1 MLSARDQ
8 LVKSKSNAI
17 VITLLLT
24 AVLIGPA
31 SYIGSRARADGA
43 ASLFEL
49 IVSPGG
55 DPDPR
60 DETSIAVSPIND
72 QVIVGASKVIVG
84 GGTFGRGDTR
94 VSYYFSSDGGR
105 SWGTGLL
112 GLETSEKSWGRA
124 TYPSVAADLEGSFYL
139 CVLMLDNLSFD
150 SGVYVFK
157 STDNGQT
164 FANPKPVVVDIG
176 NATPRRA
183 DKCSMTVDASAT
195 SQFKG
200 TVYAVWTSTGPDERG
215 INATVVRFA
224 RRRAG
229 DSAFSESKA
238 IGHPGDMR
246 GPSVATGPNGEVY
259 GAWVG
264 MPARTLLFNAS
275 TDGGDTF
282 LPGLASLDITIHH
295 YVGNLEGPNASFF
308 ISGLERANS
317 FPSLDVDRS
326 NGPNRGTVYVAWAE
340 TINGIDTD
348 IFMCRVSPRAG
359 TLPDISLPVK
369 VNNDGNG
376 TDQFFPWL
384 SVDSSSGAVLV
395 AFYDRRDDPGSVLM
409 NVYLARSTDGGVSFA
424 ENTRITPVSSDPRV
438 QAGVLGSTAS
448 AIGIGDYIGVVATRG
463 KAHLMWA
470 DTRRG
475 KQEILYS
482 QLDFGS
488 SLPPPPPN
496 GLPSDSCESPR
507 SITSLPYLDTLN
519 TASATLS
526 LQDPVSCT
534 GSPDTN
540 TVWYAFTPTIS
551 STYGV
556 DTSLSDY
563 DTVVSVYTGVCGS
576 LVRAACSDD
585 FGNPPGRANRAL
597 LTFNATAGVTYL
609 IEVSGKGSGGLLR
622 IRAGYPTITG
632 IEFTTGPDDSKALR
646 ITGAGFSVG
655 TIAVTAQLDGEDI
668 ALPNIFDAG
677 PTLPDGTETAFY
689 ASKKKLK
696 KLVKRGSL
704 LVTVES
710 PAGSG
715 NLSNSFL
722 FTR

>member
-1 MLSARDQ
+1 MRVVRDQ
-8 LVKSKSNAI
+8 LVKSNSITI
-17 VITLLLT
+17 VIAILIT
-24 AVLIGPA
+24 AVSIGPA
-31 SYIGSRARADGA
+31 LCIGSGARADGA
-43 ASLFEL
+43 ASLFE
-49 IVSPGG
+49 VVASPGG

-60 DETSIAVSPIND
+60 DETSVAVSPIND
-72 QVIVGASKVIVG
+72 QLIVGASKVIVG
-84 GGTFGRGDTR
+84 GGTSGRGDTR
-94 VSYYFSSDGGR
+94 VSYYFSSDGGH

-112 GLETSEKSWGRA
+112 GLETAEKSWGRA

-164 FANPKPVVVDIG
+164 FTNPKPVVVDIG

-183 DKCSMTVDASAT
+183 DKCSMTVDASPS

-200 TVYAVWTSTGPDERG
+200 SVYAVWTSTGPDERG
-215 INATVVRFA
+215 VNATVVRFG
-224 RRRAG
+224 RRRVG
-229 DSAFSESKA
+229 DSVFSESKA

-246 GPSVATGPNGEVY
+246 GPSVAAGPNGEVY
-259 GAWVG
+259 AAWVG
-264 MPARTLLFNAS
+264 MPARVLLFNAS
-275 TDGGDTF
+275 TDGGETF
-282 LPGLASLDITIHH
+282 LPGLASLDITIHN

-326 NGPNRGTVYVAWAE
+326 NGPHRGTVYVAWAE
-340 TINGIDTD
+340 TINRVDTD
-348 IFMCRVSPRAG
+348 IFVCRVSPRAG
-359 TLPDISLPVK
+359 TLPDVSLPVK
-369 VNNDGNG
+369 VNNDSIG

-384 SVDSSSGAVLV
+384 TVDSSTGAVAV

-409 NVYLARSTDGGVSFA
+409 NLYLARSTDGGLSFG

-448 AIGIGDYIGVVATRG
+448 AIGIGDYIGAVATRG
-463 KAHLMWA
+463 KAHLMSA
-470 DTRRG
+470 DTRHG
-475 KQEILYS
+475 KQEIIYS
-482 QLDFGS
+482 QVDFGS
-488 SLPPPPPN
+488 SVPPPPPD
-496 GLPSDSCESPR
+496 GLPSDNCETPR
-507 SITSLPYLDTLN
+507 SILSLTYLDTLD
-519 TASATLS
+519 TTSATSL

-534 GSPDTN
+534 GSPDTH

-556 DTSLSDY
+556 DTSLSVY
-563 DTVVSVYTGVCGS
+563 DTVVSIYTGVCGS

-585 FGNPPGRANRAL
+585 FGNPPGQANRAL
-597 LTFNATAGVTYL
+597 LTFNATAGVAYL

-622 IRAGYPTITG
+622 IRVGYPTITG

-646 ITGAGFSVG
+646 ITGAGFSAGNV
-655 TIAVTAQLDGEDI
+655 AVTAQLDGEDI
-668 ALPNIFDAG
+668 PLPNIFSAG
-677 PTLPDGTETAFY
+677 PTLPDGTQTAFY

-704 LVTVES
+704 LVRVES